1 MLSTKRWWCKSLTN
15 GTSACAFRQPLLSK
29 GPLNHGCSKK
39 NTCKTGM
46 CHLCLIISPPL
57 LFASAASG
65 QFSHEIT
72 RYFTDLKD
80 NDYCQASFIVK
91 SQDIEHAS
99 PSKTFTASLFQ
110 ETMVTGQAMSI
121 FHQSFRSL
129 LISLFQSKK
138 LLYKIPHCFSN
149 GWIRPPILP
158 DWPLYEG
165 SLAGLVWF
173 HQTPGPVGLPGNLQA
188 RFHFP
193 QKTREAAFVPAANV
207 RSCWLK

>member
-1 MLSTKRWWCKSLTN
+1 
-15 GTSACAFRQPLLSK
+15 
-29 GPLNHGCSKK
+29 
-39 NTCKTGM
+39 
-46 CHLCLIISPPL
+46 
-57 LFASAASG
+57 
-65 QFSHEIT
+65 
-72 RYFTDLKD
+72 
-80 NDYCQASFIVK
+80 
-91 SQDIEHAS
+91 
-99 PSKTFTASLFQ
+99 
-110 ETMVTGQAMSI
+110 MVTGQAMSI

-173 HQTPGPVGLPGNLQA
+173 HQTPGPVGLPGNLQT

-193 QKTREAAFVPAANV
+193 QKKQLGRNNVKLHLFLLLLSGLVDSNRVEGTYYVENGWVGLAVWGEDAILFSLSPTHSVPTAHILKPTCSIHSSEIRDSV
-207 RSCWLK
+207 PILGFWSCSHL

>member
-15 GTSACAFRQPLLSK
+15 GTSACAFCQPLLSK

-39 NTCKTGM
+39 THVRQVCVTCVSSFHHH
-46 CHLCLIISPPL
+46 CCSLVLPVVNFL
-57 LFASAASG
+57 
-65 QFSHEIT
+65 T
-72 RYFTDLKD
+72 RYFTDLKN
-80 NDYCQASFIVK
+80 NDYCQASFIV

-99 PSKTFTASLFQ
+99 PSKTFTASLFH
-110 ETMVTGQAMSI
+110 EIMVTGQAMSI

-173 HQTPGPVGLPGNLQA
+173 HQTPGPVGLPGNLQT

-193 QKTREAAFVPAANV
+193 QKTP
-207 RSCWLK
+207 